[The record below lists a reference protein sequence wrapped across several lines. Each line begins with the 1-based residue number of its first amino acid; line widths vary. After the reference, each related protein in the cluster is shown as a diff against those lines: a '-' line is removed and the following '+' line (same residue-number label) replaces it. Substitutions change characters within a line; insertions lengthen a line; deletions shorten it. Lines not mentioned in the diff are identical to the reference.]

1 MPKLWAKTLDYDHIE
16 VGDDLPIL
24 VKHEDQQSI
33 DLYAKLASTAP
44 RANWNNLH
52 TDEEFAKG
60 GHLRGY
66 GEHGGGHGG
75 VCGGIA
81 GEGISAAEVDG
92 TGQRTRDEGDP
103 ASAGR
108 RHDNVHGAGDG
119 QRRRGGA
126 TLGGVRG
133 DGD

>member
-1 MPKLWAKTLDYDHIE
+1 MPRPWAKTLDHDKIE

-52 TDEEFAKG
+52 TDEGFAKG
-60 GHLRGY
+60 GIF
-66 GEHGGGHGG
+66 GGTVNMG
-75 VCGGIA
+75 
-81 GEGISAAEVDG
+81 
-92 TGQRTRDEGDP
+92 
-103 ASAGR
+103 
-108 RHDNVHGAGDG
+108 VHGAGDG

-133 DGD
+133 HRYEPR